1 MSIWDVL
8 EKAAYTGLG
17 LAALTKEKLDE
28 ALEKIKKERGFTE
41 EEGRRFAK
49 EIREHAEA
57 ARRKFDESVTA
68 AVVKALPQLNLV
80 KSEELEALRKRV
92 VRLEK
97 MPAKSGDGRKARDAG
112 RK

>member
-28 ALEKIKKERGFTE
+28 ALERIKKRGFTE
-41 EEGRRFAK
+41 EEGQSLAR
-49 EIREHAEA
+49 EMREHAEI
-57 ARRKFDESVTA
+57 ARRKFGEYVAEAVEKVLPRFKLAKFDEF
-68 AVVKALPQLNLV
+68 
-80 KSEELEALRKRV
+80 EALRKRV

-97 MPAKSGDGRKARDAG
+97 KLTRSATGEKS
-112 RK
+112 